1 MIINNYLPFMI
12 NPENEENKALFLK
25 NQWSL
30 IYYNFL
36 SNILNGLFDYE
47 NLDENN
53 IDRINKSFF
62 FYGYCGCINDEKLG
76 ILFSPVTPTGN
87 PDIFGNYTEFQ
98 FELLNKKIYTLDK
111 NIAVGKNFNLNYI
124 TDNMICWKYATQLAD
139 CKLSILNAT
148 ILSRYA
154 INIVGDENSV
164 RQNAQIYNDY
174 ELGKIN
180 FFTADDINESF
191 KPINFVLPTTLEDY
205 YNTIREIINEFLEI
219 TGFDFINNPSKKE
232 RLIVDEINKNDIKST
247 LLIQKI
253 RNREKFIDKVNDL
266 FGTNIKLKIADVTKT
281 NFDTIFENVDNVDN
295 SVNLEKDGD

>member
-1 MIINNYLPFMI
+1 MLVNNFLPFMV
-12 NPENEENKALFLK
+12 NPENEENKALILK
-25 NQWSL
+25 EQWSM

-36 SNILNGLFDYE
+36 ANILNGLFDYE
-47 NLDENN
+47 NIDDNN

-62 FYGYCGCINDEKLG
+62 YYNYCGCINDDKLG
-76 ILFSPVTPTGN
+76 LLFSPVTPCGS

-98 FELLNKKIYTLDK
+98 FELLNQKIFTIDK
-111 NIAVGKNFNLNYI
+111 NIAIGKNFNFNYM
-124 TDNMICWKYATQLAD
+124 TDNIICWKYATQLAD

-154 INIVGDENSV
+154 LNIVGDENTV
-164 RQNAQIYNDY
+164 RQNAQIYNDF

-180 FFTADDINESF
+180 YFTADDISDSF
-191 KPINFVLPTTLEDY
+191 KPINFVLPTTLEEY
-205 YNTIREIINEFLEI
+205 YNAMREIINEFLEV

-232 RLIVDEINKNDIKST
+232 RLIVPEVEKNDIKST

-266 FGTNIKLKIADVTKT
+266 FGTDIKLKVADVTKS
-281 NFDTIFENVDNVDN
+281 DIETIFENVDNVDN
-295 SVNLEKDGD
+295 NVDNLEGGE